1 MQAEQIAKTLGNA
14 KKANGQWV
22 ASCPVPSH
30 GKGNGDKNP
39 SLSIHIGDDG
49 KPLFHCHGGCSQ
61 EEVFNTIKSL
71 NLLPELMEKPDP
83 LANIRPIPRNILE
96 QEWVYTDEDKQP
108 VFVKSRFRLA
118 DGGKTYRLH
127 KLDAHGR
134 KQPTL
139 GDARIVPYNL
149 PALLD
154 AKTAG
159 RNIFLV
165 EGEKAADAIKSIGMI
180 ATTAHTGAGSWPEAI
195 TEYFAGAQVII
206 VPDNDT
212 AGWGYAYKAA
222 EAILPIVKSLKVV
235 DLGLQGQGDDAYE
248 FIEAGGGR
256 AELVALVKAAPIVTM
271 LDQVTMPERL
281 NPILLSSTQNEET
294 RTHELDRVQK
304 MDAIEHEFSAEPPA
318 PPKPPKHIQIEH
330 WDSIQDEPVKWLI
343 DKVIPQGAFTAL
355 YGPPGSF
362 KSFIA
367 LDIAHAIATGTPWM
381 GREVSEAGAV
391 LYIAGEG
398 FGGIGARIK
407 ALKIHHN
414 TESGAPIYVVRHQ
427 LNLRSSIE
435 DFNALVLAVEVLVQ
449 QSGIEFKQIVIDT
462 LARAFGGGN
471 ENSSEDMGAF
481 IVACGRIQEIVQGAG
496 LMILH
501 HSGKDA
507 TKGLRG
513 HSSLLGA
520 VDTELELLRFE
531 DSMKGI
537 VTISKQK
544 DGADNDRIG
553 FEMVTVELPAPQG
566 TLQIGEPQTSL
577 AVQAS
582 DSAKD
587 DHAKMTEKRPPA
599 NKNGG
604 KWQPYELPSLYRA
617 IKNNGFIDTI
627 DGVSMKVVKIDD
639 WKEELVRQ
647 ASASDATKKQINDAI
662 WTAKQRLKNNKTGG
676 HYGLVAWLN
685 QDVMTKIANEMAYSF
700 NKQ

>member
-39 SLSIHIGDDG
+39 SLSININDEG

-61 EEVFNTIKSL
+61 EEVFSTIRAL
-71 NLLPELMEKPDP
+71 NLLPELLEKPDP
-83 LANIRPIPRNILE
+83 LANIKPIPRNILE
-96 QEWVYTDEDKQP
+96 QEWAYQDEDRQT
-108 VFVKSRFRLA
+108 VFVKQRYKVGES
-118 DGGKTYRLH
+118 GKTYRLY
-127 KLDAHGR
+127 KVDSDGR
-134 KQPTL
+134 RSTSL

-180 ATTAHTGAGSWPEAI
+180 ATTTHTGAGSWPAAI

-206 VPDNDT
+206 LPDNDVP
-212 AGWGYAYKAA
+212 GWQYAYKAA

-235 DLGLQGQGDDAYE
+235 DLGLQGQGDDAFE

-256 AELVALVKAAPIVTM
+256 AELVALVKAAPIVTSI
-271 LDQVTMPERL
+271 DQVTMPERL
-281 NPILLSSTQNEET
+281 NPIVNTVATAVEKVTAPS
-294 RTHELDRVQK
+294 
-304 MDAIEHEFSAEPPA
+304 EFDIAKEFASDTKPAEQA
-318 PPKPPKHIQIEH
+318 KPSKQIQIEH

-343 DKVIPQGAFTAL
+343 DGVLPAGAFSAL

-381 GREVSEAGAV
+381 DREVNEAGAV

-435 DFNALVLAVEVLVQ
+435 DFNALVLAIEQLVQ

-566 TLQIGEPQTSL
+566 ALQIGEPQTSL
-577 AVQAS
+577 AVQPCELGQFDALKRDAKGAS
-582 DSAKD
+582 SNAG
-587 DHAKMTEKRPPA
+587 HG
-599 NKNGG
+599 KN
-604 KWQPYELPSLYRA
+604 QVLSLQCLENA
-617 IKNNGFIDTI
+617 IK
-627 DGVSMKVVKIDD
+627 
-639 WKEELVRQ
+639 
-647 ASASDATKKQINDAI
+647 
-662 WTAKQRLKNNKTGG
+662 
-676 HYGLVAWLN
+676 
-685 QDVMTKIANEMAYSF
+685 
-700 NKQ
+700 

>member
-39 SLSIHIGDDG
+39 SLSININDEG

-61 EEVFNTIKSL
+61 EDVFHTIRAL
-71 NLLPELMEKPDP
+71 NLLPELLEKPDP
-83 LANIRPIPRNILE
+83 LANIKPIPRNILE

-134 KQPTL
+134 KQPSL

-159 RNIFLV
+159 RNVFLV

-180 ATTAHTGAGSWPEAI
+180 ATTAHTGAGSWPDAI

-206 VPDNDT
+206 VPDNDI

-235 DLGLQGQGDDAYE
+235 DLGLQGQGDDAFE

-256 AELVALVKAAPIVTM
+256 AELVALVKAAPIVTSI
-271 LDQVTMPERL
+271 DQVTMPERL
-281 NPILLSSTQNEET
+281 NPILQSSTQNEET

-304 MDAIEHEFSAEPPA
+304 MAEIEHEFSTEPPA
-318 PPKPPKHIQIEH
+318 PPKPSKQIQIEH

-343 DKVIPQGAFTAL
+343 DGVLPAGGFSAL

-362 KSFIA
+362 KSFHA
-367 LDIAHAIATGTPWM
+367 LHIAHCIATGTPWM
-381 GREVSEAGAV
+381 GNEVTEAGGV

-398 FGGIGARIK
+398 FGGVGARIK
-407 ALKIHHN
+407 ACKQHHQ
-414 TESGAPIYVVRHQ
+414 TEAGAPIYVIRHQ
-427 LNLRSSIE
+427 LNLRSSVE
-435 DFNALVLAVEVLVQ
+435 DFNALMLAVETLVMDT
-449 QSGIEFKQIVIDT
+449 GIDFKLIVIDT
-462 LARAFGGGN
+462 LARAFGGGD
-471 ENSSEDMGAF
+471 ENSASDMMQF
-481 IVACGRIQEIVQGAG
+481 VVACGRIQEIVQGAG

-501 HSGKDA
+501 HSGKDQS
-507 TKGLRG
+507 RG
-513 HSSLLGA
+513 MRGSSALLGA
-520 VDTELELLRFE
+520 VDSELELLRIE

-537 VTISKQK
+537 IRIAKQK
-544 DGADNDRIG
+544 DGEDGTRYG
-553 FEMVTVELPAPQG
+553 FEMVTVELAPPAG
-566 TLQIGEPQTSL
+566 SLHIGEPVTSL

-582 DSAKD
+582 ELGSFDNAKKD
-587 DHAKMTEKRPPA
+587 GKGNSGKGKNQRMVMTTLETVIKSNGTLKYIEGSQRTVVRLEQWREELWSKMGCTDEDKNTFKTAWHRAKMQLLDSGHGGISDGFVWLQFKTE
-599 NKNGG
+599 
-604 KWQPYELPSLYRA
+604 
-617 IKNNGFIDTI
+617 D
-627 DGVSMKVVKIDD
+627 
-639 WKEELVRQ
+639 KEE
-647 ASASDATKKQINDAI
+647 
-662 WTAKQRLKNNKTGG
+662 
-676 HYGLVAWLN
+676 Y
-685 QDVMTKIANEMAYSF
+685 
-700 NKQ
+700 